1 MDFAQM
7 LFKIGYVVFTYNN
20 KIPMY
25 GFYTQVFEYV
35 R

>member
-25 GFYTQVFEYV
+25 EFYTQVV
-35 R
+35 